1 MRLEDLVLVSVDDH
15 VVEPPD
21 MFDRHVPAAYRDQAP
36 RIIRTAS
43 GDDIWEYEGQLRPN
57 VGLNA
62 VAGRPPEEYGFE
74 PTSFRQM
81 RRGCYD
87 VHERVRDMNANGV
100 LASMCFGSF
109 PSFCGLLWVRAK
121 DKTAAHVMQRAYNDW
136 HVDEWCAAYPGRF
149 IPLAQLPLWDIA
161 LMAEE
166 VRRVARKGCHAV
178 AFVENP
184 TMIGLPSIHDRSW
197 DPFWRACCD
206 EQVVIAIHIGSVWQ
220 PAPPSGD
227 SAPETLMAGVPV
239 ASLHTAAD
247 FVFSEIFRRFPD
259 LRIALSEG
267 GIGWIPYFLERIDYL
282 NERHSRW
289 TRWQFHG
296 ERPSDVFRR
305 HFLTCFIDDAS
316 GIRARDAIG
325 VDAIAWECD
334 YPHSDS
340 TWPEGPER
348 LMRSLAGVPDAEID
362 KITHG
367 NALRW
372 FQSNA
377 IEAAGGRARASVGGL
392 RAQARDVDLS
402 LLRGAGGKPPA
413 DDAAR
418 PVTAR
423 DVLAQLA
430 TALDG
435 NAPRER

>member
-1 MRLEDLVLVSVDDH
+1 MKLEDLVLVSVDDH

-21 MFDRHVPAAYRDQAP
+21 MFQRHVPAAYRERAP
-36 RIIRTAS
+36 RVIRTAS

-74 PTSFRQM
+74 PTSFKQM

-87 VHERVRDMNANGV
+87 VHERIRDMNVNGV

-109 PSFCGLLWVRAK
+109 PSFCGLLWLRAK
-121 DKTAAHVMQRAYNDW
+121 DKRVSQVMQQAYNDW

-161 LMAEE
+161 LMCEE

-184 TMIGLPSIHDRSW
+184 TMIELPSIHDRAW
-197 DPFWRACCD
+197 DPFWSTCCD
-206 EQVVIAIHIGSVWQ
+206 EQVVLAIHIGSVWQ

-227 SAPETLMAGVPV
+227 SAPETMMAGVPV

-247 FVFSEIFRRFPD
+247 FVFSDVLRRFPA

-282 NERHSRW
+282 NERHHHW
-289 TRWQFHG
+289 TRWHFVG

-340 TWPEGPER
+340 TWPEAPER
-348 LMRSLAGVPDAEID
+348 LLRSLTGVSDDDID
-362 KITHG
+362 RITHR

-372 FQSNA
+372 FQSPA
-377 IEAAGGRARASVGGL
+377 LEAVGDRARASVGAL
-392 RAQARDVDLS
+392 RAQARDVDLA
-402 LLRGAGGKPPA
+402 LLRGRGGTPPA
-413 DDAAR
+413 ESDAR

-423 DVLAQLA
+423 DVLKQLA

-435 NAPRER
+435 NALRGA